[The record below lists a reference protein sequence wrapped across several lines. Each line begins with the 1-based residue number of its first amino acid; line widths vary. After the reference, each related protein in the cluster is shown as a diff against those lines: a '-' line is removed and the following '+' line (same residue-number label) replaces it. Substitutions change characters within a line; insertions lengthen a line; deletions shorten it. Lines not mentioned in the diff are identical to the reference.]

1 MWETQRKQTRKQMEI
16 IKANKNIELIF
27 IYRTINLVID
37 YRDRPS
43 SSYSEH
49 IEVCCF
55 WSN

>member
-37 YRDRPS
+37 YRDRPR